1 MLAEI
6 TLDPPAT
13 SEDFACDPTIDEDYL
28 ILSTIHSAKGL
39 EWDVVYVIHASDGNI
54 PSDMAARSSDQVEE
68 ERRLFY
74 VALTRARRWLFVC
87 CPQRYYQT
95 APGSFAD
102 RYGFAQLTR
111 FISQNVRGHFQ
122 ALPGGSPQPVDDP
135 IKAASNP
142 THSEVRRRLRSMW
155 N

>member
-13 SEDFACDPTIDEDYL
+13 TEDFAADPVIDEDYL

-39 EWDVVYVIHASDGNI
+39 EWDIVYVIHASDGNI
-54 PSDMAARSSDQVEE
+54 PSDMATRSSEQIEE

-87 CPQRYYQT
+87 CPQRYYQ
-95 APGSFAD
+95 APPGSFSD

-111 FISQNVRGHFQ
+111 FISQSVRGHFRQ
-122 ALPGGSPQPVDDP
+122 CAGGGPVAPAESPQGTPPSQRPD
-135 IKAASNP
+135 
-142 THSEVRRRLRSMW
+142 VRQRLRSMW
-155 N
+155 S